1 MKNYQVKGVDGNLY
15 WVHRSVAAAG
25 FVFNIINGF
34 THILAVKRGVGA
46 ADGQGLWCCP
56 CGYLDFDETL
66 EECVIR
72 EIKEETGLIIPKNE
86 LSLIQIHD
94 DPIEEKQNVTA
105 QYFGLFI
112 DNTEELFFS
121 GEEIDEVEEIKWIPM
136 SDLES
141 YEWAF
146 NHFNTIVILADKL
159 LHFFEK
165 FEDE

>member
-1 MKNYQVKGVDGNLY
+1 M
-15 WVHRSVAAAG
+15 
-25 FVFNIINGF
+25 
-34 THILAVKRGVGA
+34 
-46 ADGQGLWCCP
+46 
-56 CGYLDFDETL
+56 
-66 EECVIR
+66 
-72 EIKEETGLIIPKNE
+72 
-86 LSLIQIHD
+86 
-94 DPIEEKQNVTA
+94 TA